1 MTWVV
6 KNIWCYWGNKLFPSY
21 VYTHITESRH
31 ISELTQIQ
39 NTSTFS
45 FPIHLSLLSLSQRN
59 VSSNAIGEK
68 YSWTFLFEA
77 NKDFS
82 QRESPGKEKHVHRPI
97 ECVLKGL
104 CDNLLSVKKN
114 KNKKWKLG
122 VETKKKYIPWRLYYP
137 IVQLKGKYRGNLC
150 YKCLSRCNN
159 MCTRSY
165 NT

>member
-6 KNIWCYWGNKLFPSY
+6 KNIWCYWGKKLFPSY
-21 VYTHITESRH
+21 VYTNITEIRH

-82 QRESPGKEKHVHRPI
+82 QRECPGKK
-97 ECVLKGL
+97 K
-104 CDNLLSVKKN
+104 KKN
-114 KNKKWKLG
+114 PSYITRLSNWKESTEEIFVINAYHDVICVRGPTTHKKIANFRYRKGRCCTWK
-122 VETKKKYIPWRLYYP
+122 V
-137 IVQLKGKYRGNLC
+137 
-150 YKCLSRCNN
+150 
-159 MCTRSY
+159 RSLQ
-165 NT
+165 